1 MASASAQASPQEKS
15 TEDIQSILIETIA
28 KSIPKITS
36 PAKRKR
42 RDTAAEEVSPKKRVR
57 GQRTAAGK
65 GESVAATVPSAE
77 KATPAKLGRP
87 KKTQPLRHMTQTYPA
102 GRKVKGDI
110 FDFRAGSLQK
120 SASKQPVSAE
130 AQTLKL
136 ASRQKGAK
144 PSARRVETL
153 RSTTQA
159 ATPGEGQASAILNGH
174 VDATDTSKRGARTRT
189 GQGESSGKSPAIS
202 PVASGRGTS
211 GRVANHGTK
220 RAVGRPPKRALPQ
233 VNNDEGE
240 DHAVSEQAAASE
252 NEPPS
257 SQGEIQES
265 SGLDETFH
273 ENEPPSGQGEI
284 QESSGQDET
293 FHERSS
299 QTHNDEDNQPV
310 LDLLGQEDE
319 WKKIFE
325 AARSVGPK
333 KLRENRMPQLQTET
347 IRTLL
352 IDIKEA
358 RTLYERLSPY
368 NKVDQDQ
375 PDGLYEQLQRS
386 LDVIEEQIK
395 HGDISEAAPYIKR
408 SKIIRDIYA
417 CAIPALVF
425 LLDSS
430 FSFHGL
436 HSQGLRRFEALEEIV
451 RLQEMIV
458 LLCMKVKN
466 LKANPNTDNPIKKPT
481 TSIIYPYTR
490 GMKKIFE
497 IELEQQK
504 RKWKIKQNALKTA
517 KSEEE
522 RIEQSQRQREE
533 STSEKGHS
541 NGRIFESIQRER
553 EILRS
558 SRNRIGKPAVQSTQT
573 NSHHRSNTKWTEEE
587 EKELMTQLRIGY
599 NRDQSAEDRYLA
611 ILNARLLQ
619 NKLPERVREQALSL
633 KPLMLEIY
641 GALNPPVSLKW
652 IESIV

>member
-1 MASASAQASPQEKS
+1 MSKAKPWIFIPADETLNSEDDLVQQQLRQKKSKRAPSSQTPAPIQTTMASASAQASPKEKS
-15 TEDIQSILIETIA
+15 TGDIQSILIETIA

-57 GQRTAAGK
+57 GQRRAAGK

-110 FDFRAGSLQK
+110 FDLRPGSPQK
-120 SASKQPVSAE
+120 SASKQPMSAE

-174 VDATDTSKRGARTRT
+174 VDATDTSKRGAQTRK

-211 GRVANHGTK
+211 GRVANQGTK
-220 RAVGRPPKRALPQ
+220 RAAGRPPKRAPPQ
-233 VNNDEGE
+233 VNNDESE
-240 DHAVSEQAAASE
+240 DHAVSEQAAA
-252 NEPPS
+252 
-257 SQGEIQES
+257 G
-265 SGLDETFH
+265 

-299 QTHNDEDNQPV
+299 QTHNDEEDNQPV

-358 RTLYERLSPY
+358 RILYERLSPY
-368 NKVDQDQ
+368 NKVDQDH
-375 PDGLYEQLQRS
+375 PDGLYEQLQRF

-395 HGDISEAAPYIKR
+395 HDDISEAAAYIKR
-408 SKIIRDIYA
+408 SKMVRDIYA

-458 LLCMKVKN
+458 LLCMKAKI
-466 LKANPNTDNPIKKPT
+466 LKANPNSETPIKKPT

-490 GMKKIFE
+490 DMKKIFK

-573 NSHHRSNTKWTEEE
+573 NSHHRSNTNWTEEE

-599 NRDQSAEDRYLA
+599 NRDQSGTF
-611 ILNARLLQ
+611 
-619 NKLPERVREQALSL
+619 S
-633 KPLMLEIY
+633 
-641 GALNPPVSLKW
+641 
-652 IESIV
+652 